1 MLQRCRDPQ
10 YPNWVSVSI
19 CERWRLPDGVGFK
32 NFLADLG
39 ERPVDEPATSR
50 TRTGKIIYQ
59 TLGRYRDQGDY
70 EPGNCEWMTQERQA
84 HHQGPRSAPGGQPSS
99 SRFKGVHRDK
109 NSWRAAIR
117 VTASTGISAA
127 SSAKTMPPAPTM
139 PPRGKPREDCHL
151 NFPSARRKVHSH
163 DHHRHD
169 RVTAPGPDGRFLPTA
184 RRWHRGRPTGPGTT
198 GCAGPAARP
207 PPGLRRLRPAS
218 RSLEHHPRGERREP
232 RGLPAPLRH
241 RPLGLRSHP
250 ILAYLLRRGEHVP
263 RPRS

>member
-1 MLQRCRDPQ
+1 MQTYSSHDAAQRAKRAKRAKQERDRRRHDPYRISRTSYAAMLQRCRDPQ

-117 VTASTGISAA
+117 VDGKHRHLGSFVSEDDAA
-127 SSAKTMPPAPTM
+127 RAYDAAA
-139 PPRGKPREDCHL
+139 RQAWREDCYL
-151 NFPSARRKVHSH
+151 NFPSASKE
-163 DHHRHD
+163 
-169 RVTAPGPDGRFLPTA
+169 
-184 RRWHRGRPTGPGTT
+184 GTQ
-198 GCAGPAARP
+198 P
-207 PPGLRRLRPAS
+207 
-218 RSLEHHPRGERREP
+218 
-232 RGLPAPLRH
+232 
-241 RPLGLRSHP
+241 
-250 ILAYLLRRGEHVP
+250 
-263 RPRS
+263 